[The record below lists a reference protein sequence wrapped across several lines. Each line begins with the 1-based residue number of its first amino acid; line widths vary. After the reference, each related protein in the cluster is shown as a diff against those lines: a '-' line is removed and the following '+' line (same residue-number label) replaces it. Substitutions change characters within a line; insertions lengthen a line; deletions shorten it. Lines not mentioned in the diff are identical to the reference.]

1 MGIISIVNMK
11 GGVGKTTITVNLATC
26 LAKNYGMRVLVVD
39 LDTQINA
46 TLSLMP
52 PIQFAT
58 LKQEKRTL
66 KTLIEQ
72 ATRSDSATS
81 VQEIVQTNMC
91 SVKGLDLIPG
101 DIELYEDY
109 ALAEIIYAQTQNR
122 SNFKQNWNRME
133 DRLIRGILAPLT
145 DLYNFILIDF
155 APGDHLIT
163 RSAII
168 ASDYYLI
175 PAKPEPLSVVG
186 IGILEGRIKQMTQ
199 SDRAHIALIGIVFTS
214 LGHAT
219 TMADDI
225 KRRLSQDF
233 GDKLLFNTE
242 IPMNVDVARSVDQY
256 QPVAITAPQSS
267 GAKAFNA
274 LSQEFLEKFSSKS
287 GLSR

>member
-1 MGIISIVNMK
+1 MYRHNDDGDRPLMVN
-11 GGVGKTTITVNLATC
+11 
-26 LAKNYGMRVLVVD
+26 
-39 LDTQINA
+39 
-46 TLSLMP
+46 
-52 PIQFAT
+52 
-58 LKQEKRTL
+58 
-66 KTLIEQ
+66 
-72 ATRSDSATS
+72 
-81 VQEIVQTNMC
+81 
-91 SVKGLDLIPG
+91 
-101 DIELYEDY
+101 
-109 ALAEIIYAQTQNR
+109 
-122 SNFKQNWNRME
+122 
-133 DRLIRGILAPLT
+133 
-145 DLYNFILIDF
+145 DLYDFILIDF

-186 IGILEGRIKQMTQ
+186 IGILEGRIKQIAQ

-256 QPVAITAPQSS
+256 QPVVIAAPQSS

-274 LSQEFLEKFSSKS
+274 LSQEFLER
-287 GLSR
+287 LSLKTQT

>member
-72 ATRSDSATS
+72 ATRSDSPTS

-91 SVKGLDLIPG
+91 SVKGLDLISG

-109 ALAEIIYAQTQNR
+109 ALAEIIYTQTQNR

-145 DLYNFILIDF
+145 DLYDFILIDF

-186 IGILEGRIKQMTQ
+186 IGILEGRIKQITQ
-199 SDRAHIALIGIVFTS
+199 SDRAHIALIGIIFTS

-256 QPVAITAPQSS
+256 QPVAIAAPQSS

-274 LSQEFLEKFSSKS
+274 LSQEFLERFSLKTQT
-287 GLSR
+287 

>member
-72 ATRSDSATS
+72 ATYSDSPVS

-101 DIELYEDY
+101 DIEYEDY
-109 ALAEIIYAQTQNR
+109 ALAEIIYTQTQGK

-145 DLYNFILIDF
+145 DLYDFILIDF
-155 APGDHLIT
+155 AFGDYLIT

-186 IGILEGRIKQMTQ
+186 IGILEGRIKQITR
-199 SDRAHIALIGIVFTS
+199 SDRAHISLIGIVFTS

-225 KRRLSQDF
+225 KRRLIQDF
-233 GDKLLFNTE
+233 GSCSLIL
-242 IPMNVDVARSVDQY
+242 
-256 QPVAITAPQSS
+256 
-267 GAKAFNA
+267 
-274 LSQEFLEKFSSKS
+274 
-287 GLSR
+287 

>member
-26 LAKNYGMRVLVVD
+26 LAKYGMRVLVVD

-72 ATRSDSATS
+72 ATRSDSPVS

-109 ALAEIIYAQTQNR
+109 ALAEIIYTQTQNR

-145 DLYNFILIDF
+145 DLYDFILIDF

-186 IGILEGRIKQMTQ
+186 IGILEGRIKQITG

-256 QPVAITAPQSS
+256 QPVAIAAPQSS

-274 LSQEFLEKFSSKS
+274 LSQEFLERFSLKN
-287 GLSR
+287 RI

>member
-72 ATRSDSATS
+72 ATHSDSPIS

-109 ALAEIIYAQTQNR
+109 ALAEIIYTQTQGK

-133 DRLIRGILAPLT
+133 DRLIRGILTPLT
-145 DLYNFILIDF
+145 DLYDFILIDF

-175 PAKPEPLSVVG
+175 PAKPEPLSIVG
-186 IGILEGRIKQMTQ
+186 IGILEGRIKQITR
-199 SDRAHIALIGIVFTS
+199 SDRAHISLIGIVFTS

-242 IPMNVDVARSVDQY
+242 IPMNVDVARAVDQY
-256 QPVAITAPQSS
+256 QPVAIAVPQSS

-274 LSQEFLEKFSSKS
+274 LSQEFLERFSCKTE
-287 GLSR
+287 

>member
-26 LAKNYGMRVLVVD
+26 LAKYGMRVLVVD

-72 ATRSDSATS
+72 ATRSDSPVS

-109 ALAEIIYAQTQNR
+109 ALAEIIYTQTQNR

-145 DLYNFILIDF
+145 DLYDFILIDF

-186 IGILEGRIKQMTQ
+186 IGILEGRIKQITG

-256 QPVAITAPQSS
+256 QPVAIAAPQSS

-274 LSQEFLEKFSSKS
+274 LSQEFLEKFSLKTQT
-287 GLSR
+287 